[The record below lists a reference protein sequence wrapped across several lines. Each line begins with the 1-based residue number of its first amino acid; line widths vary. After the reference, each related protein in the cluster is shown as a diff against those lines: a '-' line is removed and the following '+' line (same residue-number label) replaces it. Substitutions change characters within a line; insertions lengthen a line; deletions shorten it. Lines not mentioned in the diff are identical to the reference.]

1 MRFKAGFTA
10 GFAAGYVLG
19 AKAGQER
26 YRQIVEAARSLRENP
41 GVQRLTGEV
50 NKTVTVGKERVSEA
64 ASRTVEQAGGAAAA
78 QASKAKEVVASVGK
92 KPAEEKTEVDTAT
105 VSTTSASSGSR
116 PTSKP

>member
-26 YRQIVEAARSLRENP
+26 YQKIVETAKSLRDNP

-50 NKTVTVGKERVSEA
+50 NKTVSIGKDRVTE
-64 ASRTVEQAGGAAAA
+64 AAAA
-78 QASKAKEVVASVGK
+78 QASKAKEAVANVGRK
-92 KPAEEKTEVDTAT
+92 GDGGDGKPDAGTPP
-105 VSTTSASSGSR
+105 TTMSGTGASSGTRS
-116 PTSKP
+116 TSKP